1 MRALLLKD
9 YDKLKDSAGYQY
21 DLANVLE
28 QVLSNTA
35 QEYQKKMADAFR
47 EGTLKNLK
55 KCQTVSLKLLQ
66 R

>member
-1 MRALLLKD
+1 MIDYDKAELEKAAALLLKD

-47 EGTLKNLK
+47 RGG
-55 KCQTVSLKLLQ
+55 